1 MDHHSEDIQMLQHI
15 IESLS
20 EREQKAV
27 LWLIANYDIAVSICK
42 EKPLTE
48 QERKQC
54 MDNTLQKDDMYFL
67 VLLLLERII
76 NS

>member
-1 MDHHSEDIQMLQHI
+1 MDHSSEGIQLLLRA
-15 IESLS
+15 IESLP
-20 EREQKAV
+20 EHEQQAV
-27 LWLIANYDIAVSICK
+27 LWLIANYDLAVSLCK

-54 MDNTLQKDDMYFL
+54 MDNALQKDDMYFL